1 MDERVN
7 DGNPF
12 HCFQNDA
19 LGHYDATDLA
29 RRLKAGE
36 VSHQEVIEAAI
47 NRARRANPVLN
58 GIAAE
63 RFAAALDNRN
73 VDLRPAKD
81 HAPFPGVPTF
91 IKDNLHVA
99 GLPTRHGSRAVP
111 PSLAEHTS
119 PFARQL
125 LAQGFECLGK
135 STLPEFGFNATTEYV
150 DAPPT
155 RNPWNL
161 AFSCGAS
168 SGGSAALVAAGVVP
182 VAHANDGGGSIRI
195 PAACCGLVGM
205 KPSRGR
211 VVDNDAAA
219 TLPINIIS
227 DGVVTRSVRD
237 TAAFL
242 AEAERYR
249 PAHDMPP
256 VGALEGPE
264 GQRLRIGLV
273 LDSISGYPTDAETRT
288 AVEQVAVTLERL
300 GHTLVPMNV
309 PIADHFPDDFALYW
323 AMLAFGVRARGRK
336 LLDPAFDK
344 HQTDPLT
351 NGLARRFRQ
360 QFWRLPGALWRLN
373 RASGEYA
380 KAMAGLDAVLTP
392 TLAHTPPLLG
402 HLNPAVPFDTL
413 FERLTEYVGFT
424 PLANVT
430 GAPAIAVPVGV
441 ADNNLPLSAHL
452 MGHLGGER
460 TLLELAYQLEAE
472 MPMPAIYKLALAIR

>member
-7 DGNPF
+7 DGTPF
-12 HCFQNDA
+12 HCFEDDA
-19 LGHYDATDLA
+19 LGHSDATDLA

-36 VSHQEVIEAAI
+36 ISRYEVLEAAI
-47 NRARRANPVLN
+47 TRARRTNPVLN
-58 GIAAE
+58 GIASE
-63 RFAAALDNRN
+63 RFAAALESPAAELHPAPNR
-73 VDLRPAKD
+73 
-81 HAPFPGVPTF
+81 APFAGVPTF

-111 PSLAEHTS
+111 PRVTDHTS

-150 DAPPT
+150 DAPAT

-195 PAACCGLVGM
+195 PAACCGLVGL

-211 VVDNDAAA
+211 VANNDAAA

-242 AEAERYR
+242 AAAEQHR

-256 VGALEGPE
+256 VGTLEEPE
-264 GQRLRIGLV
+264 GQRFRIGLV
-273 LDSISGYPTDAETRT
+273 LDSISGYPTDPDTRA
-288 AVEQVAVTLERL
+288 AVERVAATLEKL
-300 GHTLVPMNV
+300 GHTLIPMSV

-323 AMLAFGVRARGRK
+323 SMLAFGVRARGRK
-336 LLDPAFDK
+336 LLHPAFDK

-373 RASGEYA
+373 RAAGDYA
-380 KAMAGLDAVLTP
+380 TAMAGFDAVLTP
-392 TLAHTPPLLG
+392 TLAHTPPPLG
-402 HLNPAVPFDTL
+402 HLSPAVPFETL
-413 FERLTEYVGFT
+413 FERLTRYVGFT

-430 GAPAIAVPVGV
+430 GAPAIAIPVGLTE
-441 ADNNLPLSAHL
+441 NNLPLSAHL

-460 TLLELAYQLEAE
+460 ALLELAYQLEAE
-472 MPMPAIYKLALAIR
+472 LPMPKIHQVVPLRQ